1 MRCRSCQARLTYE
14 DNYCRKCGA
23 AVDIVEV
30 EVVRSSPARELS
42 TIRAAAVPVVAQG
55 TAMIAAGAL
64 LRFAIKAFLSHRQAP
79 SRGLLPSG
87 RGAALADGEVE
98 ELVYY
103 RRTRVR

>member
-1 MRCRSCQARLTYE
+1 MRCRSCHARLAYE

-23 AVDIVEV
+23 AVDVVEV

-42 TIRAAAVPVVAQG
+42 TIRTAAMPVVAQG

-64 LRFAIKAFLSHRQAP
+64 LRFAIRALLNHRQAP
-79 SRGLLPSG
+79 SRGLLPFG
-87 RGAALADGEVE
+87 RGTALAEGEVE